1 MEGPQKI
8 KNWKPSKCPSTG
20 EWLNNLCHIHTME
33 YYSAIKRDELLIR
46 VTSWMNLQRMML
58 REKNYSKGYVLYD
71 FIYTALLK

>member
-1 MEGPQKI
+1 
-8 KNWKPSKCPSTG
+8 
-20 EWLNNLCHIHTME
+20 ME